1 MVLFQFR
8 PVCQDQLMDVN
19 GLSSNVPV
27 GTRSI
32 GGITRQLSFIN
43 QGRSLFFMRL
53 EIAKR

>member
-8 PVCQDQLMDVN
+8 PVCQDQSMDVN

-32 GGITRQLSFIN
+32 GGITWQLSFIN